1 MPEISAREYEDCRI
15 RVRFTVNRNIS
26 QHTPSAELLRNYMF
40 SGSASGDEILYE
52 RRLPGGAALRF
63 RLTGL
68 LDDEIH
74 LQVNPAYA
82 QIVKYRLMNLH
93 SASYILSDLV
103 TWRFLREGLIPLYC
117 SAFTHER
124 AGTFVVM
131 APSHTGKTV
140 TVNRAC
146 TDFGARFISEDLAVV
161 DGSGIR
167 SVPWTFSEHRRNNL
181 LTAADRL
188 LSRRSN
194 NPDPPLLAPATPSAA
209 LGEPSPITDVIFLE
223 KHEQTAVRELSVDE
237 GLRRALNLNR
247 HSLHYAES
255 PTLLA
260 ASYFNPSIDLS
271 DEMMTE
277 RTGLETMLSATQN
290 IWAIRAPHPTDFL
303 ELVPGFSE
311 VLR

>member
-1 MPEISAREYEDCRI
+1 MTRDFR
-15 RVRFTVNRNIS
+15 
-26 QHTPSAELLRNYMF
+26 QHTPAAELLRNYMF
-40 SGSASGDEILYE
+40 SGSASSDELLYE
-52 RRLPGGAALRF
+52 RPLPGGAALRF

-93 SASYILSDLV
+93 SARYILSDLV
-103 TWRFLREGLIPLYC
+103 TWRFLHAGLIPLYC

-146 TDFGARFISEDLAVV
+146 TEFGARLISEDLAVV
-161 DGSGIR
+161 DGSRIH
-167 SVPWTFSEHRRNNL
+167 SVPWTFSEHRHDNL
-181 LTAADRL
+181 LTAAGRV
-188 LSRRSN
+188 LSRRANS
-194 NPDPPLLAPATPSAA
+194 PEPPNLAPASPSAA
-209 LGEPSPITDVIFLE
+209 LRNPSPINDVIFLE
-223 KHEQTAVRELSVDE
+223 KNAQTAVRPLSVDE

-271 DEMMTE
+271 DAMMTE
-277 RTGLETMLSATQN
+277 RTGLEAMLSAAQN
-290 IWAIRAPHPTDFL
+290 IWSIRAPLPTDFL
-303 ELVPGFSE
+303 DLVPGFAE
-311 VLR
+311 TAR